1 MNGVTRWTLN
11 HFDWPITSTKLGKL
25 PKIYVLMWGCVP
37 PLWPTYIGENGKTLG
52 KPYEIKLW
60 CYWEHIWEH
69 GGHTIYFFNAHPQ
82 GGKDEP
88 SWNQRFYCLHAN
100 SIQHLMFVTIF
111 DLNPFLRAWVLIV
124 IVLHAITNWLLD
136 ISYLVINVVKWYYIF
151 IHIGAL
157 LEPHMYM

>member
-1 MNGVTRWTLN
+1 
-11 HFDWPITSTKLGKL
+11 
-25 PKIYVLMWGCVP
+25 
-37 PLWPTYIGENGKTLG
+37 
-52 KPYEIKLW
+52 
-60 CYWEHIWEH
+60 
-69 GGHTIYFFNAHPQ
+69 
-82 GGKDEP
+82 
-88 SWNQRFYCLHAN
+88 
-100 SIQHLMFVTIF
+100 MFVTIF